1 MCLARVYLKEDDRD
15 EIILENVASVEIREN
30 SLLITTILRET
41 KIMEARIKS
50 IDFANGN
57 VVLEK
62 S

>member
-1 MCLARVYLKEDDRD
+1 MCLAKVYLKENDHN
-15 EIILENVASVEIREN
+15 EIVLENVASVEAREN